1 MGMTPHT
8 AHEKSQRPDVEWLHW
23 LFVRDL
29 RAISCDIDVG
39 AEGLYTISVMPLW
52 TTEGRFAETFDSADA
67 AMKRHGQI
75 ARGLRASGWLL
86 AECAIV
92 KPAA

>member
-1 MGMTPHT
+1 MTPHT
-8 AHEKSQRPDVEWLHW
+8 ANVSPQRPDVEWLHW
-23 LFVRDL
+23 LFVRDQ
-29 RAISCDIDVG
+29 RAISCDVDVG
-39 AEGLYTISVMPLW
+39 TNGLFTISVMPLW
-52 TTEGRFAETFDSADA
+52 TTEGRITETYDSADA
-67 AMKRHGQI
+67 AMRRHGQI